1 MATPLDLDLATEASE
16 VVPDGLVAFGPDWVV
31 LYANAAAARIT
42 GVPVTALLGHD
53 VREALPLLT
62 RDGSLWWDI
71 ARPLES
77 LHITTGHRERL
88 LMLPGGREVLLTAKY
103 LRRQR
108 RGPVERVVLALRD
121 AETRRRADRD
131 HAALISTVAH
141 ELRSPLTS
149 VKGFSSTLLRRWDRF
164 TDEQKRLMVETIE
177 ADADRLTRLITEL
190 LDVSRID
197 SGRLSIYRQ
206 PLELADVIRR
216 HVDAQVACG
225 IPEDR
230 FRVQIEPGM
239 PPLWADADRF
249 DQILANLIE
258 NALTHGRGL
267 VTVAVDRLHPEPTG
281 VWHPDGTQCHGVRIV
296 VTDEGPG
303 IAPADR
309 ALVFSRFWQ
318 GSEHGSTGLGLY
330 IVKGLVEAH
339 GGTVRIG
346 EAPGGGAQFTVAL
359 SCSPGGEHGS
369 H

>member
-1 MATPLDLDLATEASE
+1 MASPFDLDLAAEASE
-16 VVPDGLVAFGPDWVV
+16 VVPDGLMAFDADWTV
-31 LYANAAAARIT
+31 LYANRAAVRIT
-42 GVPVTALLGHD
+42 GVPADRLRGHD

-62 RDGSLWWDI
+62 RDGSHWWEI
-71 ARPLES
+71 ARPFET

-88 LMLPGGREVLLTAKY
+88 LMIPGGREVLLTAKY
-103 LRRQR
+103 VRSER
-108 RGPVERVVLALRD
+108 RGPVVRVVLALRD

-190 LDVSRID
+190 LDISRID

-206 PLELADVIRR
+206 PLVLADVIQR
-216 HVDAQVACG
+216 HVDAQIACG
-225 IPEDR
+225 IPADR
-230 FRVQIEPGM
+230 FSVQIEPGM

-249 DQILANLIE
+249 DQILANLLE

-267 VTVAVDRLHPEPTG
+267 VTVAVSRLHPGPTG

-296 VTDEGPG
+296 ISDEGPG

-339 GGTVRIG
+339 GGTVQIG
-346 EAPGGGAQFTVAL
+346 EAAGGGAEFTVAL
-359 SCSPGGEHGS
+359 SCSPGGEHEA